1 MKKKTINSSKEVSPT
16 KKKNENLYNKI
27 EPDKLEWQAFYK
39 VEQERPWF
47 GESKKWLKLA
57 LS

>member
-1 MKKKTINSSKEVSPT
+1 MKKTINSPKEVSPT

-39 VEQERPWF
+39 VEQERP
-47 GESKKWLKLA
+47 
-57 LS
+57 

>member
-39 VEQERPWF
+39 VEQERP
-47 GESKKWLKLA
+47 
-57 LS
+57 